1 MSMIS
6 CIVMGILQS
15 ICVYSLGKLSSK
27 QMRYQKTP
35 SGGRVSE
42 AARMVHLRKYY
53 FLFMEKELEL
63 RIAQIIREQQ
73 DINYR

>member
-1 MSMIS
+1 
-6 CIVMGILQS
+6 
-15 ICVYSLGKLSSK
+15 
-27 QMRYQKTP
+27 MRYQKTS

-42 AARMVHLRKYY
+42 AALMVHLRKYY

>member
-1 MSMIS
+1 
-6 CIVMGILQS
+6 
-15 ICVYSLGKLSSK
+15 
-27 QMRYQKTP
+27 MRYQKTP

-42 AARMVHLRKYY
+42 AALMVHLRKYY